1 MTKAQRRRAVF
12 RKQRNSE
19 LAHRIEMKRQKA
31 EANRVAK
38 AMAMLLGPFDL
49 RENLERFEHNN
60 HKRLEA
66 EHDARPRIT
75 YFTNTN
81 TWLPA
86 GKVEIMESIPLGG
99 FVAFVGEG
107 VRTSF

>member
-66 EHDARPRIT
+66 EHNAKPVIT
-75 YFTNTN
+75 YEGSG
-81 TWLPA
+81 LP
-86 GKVEIMESIPLGG
+86 GKCEIFYSAALGG
-99 FVAFVGEG
+99 DVAIIGEG
-107 VRTSF
+107 CKASY